1 MKPNS
6 QIKNIN
12 PKNESDTHGGSWI
25 DGKWVFGLNKTQLNN
40 SINRKLRFDSD
51 FFSIVANLPS
61 PPVIIILFLFK
72 LVYLID

>member
-25 DGKWVFGLNKTQLNN
+25 DGKWVFGLNKTQFNN
-40 SINRKLRFDSD
+40 
-51 FFSIVANLPS
+51 
-61 PPVIIILFLFK
+61 
-72 LVYLID
+72 